1 MQPSRTITKKKA
13 LSERVPRVFKFNAM
27 CAGWSAKIGDFY
39 GITPDLRNQGSEGNI
54 LLLKSLS
61 SIHHLFLLKFY
72 FCGMPDL
79 SFFLTILICL
89 VSYFLGV
96 YLLHFFGITIPAL
109 RVAGGL
115 IIFRS
120 GWQLLNVTH
129 KKEVR
134 GSLAED
140 ADRKDDISFSPLAMP
155 LLAGPGS
162 MSFLI
167 TLYAN
172 RKDTWQEGLWQDI
185 LAITAIV
192 IVSLSIYFIFKFAPR
207 LMRHTGQ
214 AGLTSLSKVMG
225 FIVIGIG
232 VEMIISSVTMVVK
245 TIVG

>member
-1 MQPSRTITKKKA
+1 
-13 LSERVPRVFKFNAM
+13 
-27 CAGWSAKIGDFY
+27 
-39 GITPDLRNQGSEGNI
+39 
-54 LLLKSLS
+54 
-61 SIHHLFLLKFY
+61 
-72 FCGMPDL
+72 MPDI
-79 SFFLTILICL
+79 SVFLTILIGLFSLINPMSALPVYIGLTADFSEEQKLRTLKKTCMYILVICL

-134 GSLAED
+134 GNIDED
-140 ADRKDDISFSPLAMP
+140 ADKREDISFSPLAMP

-172 RKDTWQEGLWQDI
+172 RSNSWKEGLWQDSI
-185 LAITAIV
+185 AVTAIL
-192 IVSLSIYFIFKFAPR
+192 IVAFSIYFIFKFAPR
-207 LMRHTGQ
+207 LMKYTGQ

-232 VEMIISSVTMVVK
+232 VEMIISSVTMVAR
-245 TIVG
+245 TIAGELH